1 MGVMAAGYDAL
12 LVVSFGGPEGRDDV
26 LPFLENVLRGKNVP
40 PERVREV
47 AAHYDHFGG
56 VSPLNAQCRALVA
69 ALGQEFDRHGPRMAS
84 ASSGAPPRGLPVY
97 WGNRHWHPMLA
108 ETLRRMADDG
118 VRRALAFVTSA
129 YGSRSG
135 CRQYLDD
142 IARARAEVGDRAPQ
156 IDKLRHFY
164 NHPGFVE
171 PLVELVAAAFERVP
185 EARRAVARLVFTA
198 HSIPRALA
206 ATSDYE
212 AEVRETAALVAFALG
227 RPQWSLV
234 YQSRSGPP
242 SQPWLDPDIG
252 DHLRALA
259 AEGVKDVVVA
269 PIGFT
274 SDHMEVLY
282 DLDLE
287 AKSRAIEL
295 GLNMVRAA
303 TVGRHPRFVRMVREL
318 VEERLSDAPVRLHL
332 GTRGPA
338 PDVCPPDCCPA
349 ARG

>member
-1 MGVMAAGYDAL
+1 MGTMAAAYDAL

-26 LPFLENVLRGKNVP
+26 RPFLDSLLRGRSVP
-40 PERVREV
+40 EERVREV
-47 AAHYDHFGG
+47 AAHYEHFGG

-69 ALGQEFDRHGPRMAS
+69 ALGEELSRHGPRLA
-84 ASSGAPPRGLPVY
+84 VY
-97 WGNRHWHPMLA
+97 WGARHWRPLLA
-108 ETLRRMADDG
+108 DTLRRMADDG
-118 VRRALAFVTSA
+118 ARRALAFVASA
-129 YGSRSG
+129 YGSHSG

-142 IARARAEVGDRAPQ
+142 LARARAEVGERAPEV
-156 IDKLRHFY
+156 DKLRLFY

-171 PLVELVAAAFERVP
+171 PLAESVAAAFDRVP
-185 EARRAVARLVFTA
+185 EPRRFAARLVFTA

-206 ATSDYE
+206 ATCDYE
-212 AEVRETAALVAFALG
+212 AQLRETASLVAFPLG

-259 AEGVKDVVVA
+259 VEGVKDVVVA

-274 SDHMEVLY
+274 SDDIEVLY

-287 AKSRAIEL
+287 AKSRAIGL
-295 GLNMVRAA
+295 GINMVRAA
-303 TVGRHPRFVRMVREL
+303 TVGTHPRFVRMVREL
-318 VEERLSDAPVRLHL
+318 VEERLDDAPERLHL

-349 ARG
+349 GRG

>member
-1 MGVMAAGYDAL
+1 MAAGYDAL

-26 LPFLENVLRGKNVP
+26 LPFLDSVLRGRDVP
-40 PERVREV
+40 DERLQQV
-47 AAHYDHFGG
+47 AAHYEHFGG
-56 VSPLNAQCRALVA
+56 VSPLNAQCRSLVA
-69 ALGQEFDRHGPRMAS
+69 ALREELDRYGPRLA
-84 ASSGAPPRGLPVY
+84 VY
-97 WGNRHWHPMLA
+97 WGTRHWHPMLA
-108 ETLRRMADDG
+108 DTLRRMADDG
-118 VRRALAFVTSA
+118 VVRALAFVTSA
-129 YGSRSG
+129 YASYSG
-135 CRQYLDD
+135 CRRYLED
-142 IARARAEVGDRAPQ
+142 IARARAEVGARAPEV
-156 IDKLRHFY
+156 DKLRLFY

-171 PLVELVAAAFERVP
+171 ALVDRVAAAFEKVP
-185 EARRAVARLVFTA
+185 ETRRDAARLVFTA

-206 ATSDYE
+206 ATCDYE
-212 AEVRETAALVAFALG
+212 AQLRETAGLVAFPLG
-227 RPQWSLV
+227 RLRWSLV

-242 SQPWLDPDIG
+242 SQPWLDPDIV

-303 TVGRHPRFVRMVREL
+303 TVGVHPRFVRMVREL
-318 VEERLSDAPVRLHL
+318 VEERLSDAPERLYL

-338 PDVCPPDCCPA
+338 PDVCPPGCCPA

>member
-1 MGVMAAGYDAL
+1 MAAGWDAL
-12 LVVSFGGPEGRDDV
+12 LVVSFGGPEGRDEV
-26 LPFLENVLRGKNVP
+26 LPFLENVLRGRDVP
-40 PERVREV
+40 KERVQQV
-47 AAHYDHFGG
+47 AAHYEHFGG

-69 ALGQEFDRHGPRMAS
+69 AVGEELDRHGR
-84 ASSGAPPRGLPVY
+84 RLPVY

-108 ETLRRMADDG
+108 QTLHRMADDG

-129 YGSRSG
+129 YSSQSG
-135 CRQYLDD
+135 CRQYLND
-142 IARARAEVGDRAPQ
+142 IARARAEVGGRAPEV
-156 IDKLRHFY
+156 DKLRVFY

-171 PLVELVAAAFERVP
+171 PLVELVATAFDRVP
-185 EARRAVARLVFTA
+185 EARRAAARLVFTA
-198 HSIPRALA
+198 HSIPRVLA
-206 ATSDYE
+206 ATCAYE
-212 AEVRETAALVAFALG
+212 AELRETAALVAFPLG

-242 SQPWLDPDIG
+242 SQPWLDPDIV

-259 AEGVKDVVVA
+259 ADGVKDVVVA

-282 DLDLE
+282 DLDVE

-295 GLNMVRAA
+295 GLNMVRAG
-303 TVGRHPRFVRMVREL
+303 TVGAHPRFVRMVREL
-318 VEERLSDAPVRLHL
+318 VEERWSDAPLRLHL

>member
-1 MGVMAAGYDAL
+1 MAAAPYDAL
-12 LVVSFGGPEGRDDV
+12 LLLSFGGPEGPDDV
-26 LPFLENVLRGKNVP
+26 LPFLENVLRGRNVP
-40 PERVREV
+40 KERMLEV

-56 VSPLNAQCRALVA
+56 VSPIGAQCRALVS
-69 ALGQEFDRHGPRMAS
+69 ALREELVRHGLR
-84 ASSGAPPRGLPVY
+84 LPVY

-108 ETLRRMADDG
+108 DTLRRMADDG
-118 VRRALAFVTSA
+118 VRRSLAFVTSA
-129 YGSRSG
+129 YGSNSG

-142 IARARAEVGDRAPQ
+142 IARARAEVGARAPEV
-156 IDKLRHFY
+156 DKLRLFY

-171 PLVELVAAAFERVP
+171 PLVEQVAAAFDRVSEP
-185 EARRAVARLVFTA
+185 RRDAARLVFTA
-198 HSIPRALA
+198 HSIPRAFA
-206 ATSDYE
+206 ATCDYE
-212 AEVRETAALVAFALG
+212 AQLRETASLVALPLG
-227 RPQWSLV
+227 RREWSLV

-242 SQPWLDPDIG
+242 SQPWLDPDIV

-259 AEGVKDVVVA
+259 SRGAKDVVVA

-287 AKSRAIEL
+287 AKSRAMEL
-295 GLNMVRAA
+295 GLNMVRAG
-303 TVGRHPRFVRMVREL
+303 TVGTHPRFVRMIREL
-318 VEERLSDAPVRLHL
+318 VQERLSDAPVRLHL

-338 PDVCPPDCCPA
+338 PDACPPGCCPA

>member
-1 MGVMAAGYDAL
+1 MARGYDAV
-12 LVVSFGGPEGRDDV
+12 LVVSFGGPEGPDDV
-26 LPFLENVLRGKNVP
+26 LPFLENVVRGRNVP
-40 PERVREV
+40 RDRLLAV
-47 AAHYDHFGG
+47 AAHYEHFGG
-56 VSPLNAQCRALVA
+56 VSPLNAQSRSLVA
-69 ALGQEFDRHGPRMAS
+69 AVRAELDGHGHR
-84 ASSGAPPRGLPVY
+84 LPVY

-108 ETLRRMADDG
+108 SALRRMADDG

-129 YGSRSG
+129 YGSHSG

-142 IARARAEVGDRAPQ
+142 VARARAEVGERAPEV
-156 IDKLRHFY
+156 DKLRRFY

-171 PLVELVAAAFERVP
+171 PLVESVAAALERVP
-185 EARRAVARLVFTA
+185 EPRRAAARVVFAA

-212 AEVRETAALVAFALG
+212 AELRETASLVAFPLG
-227 RPQWSLV
+227 RHEWSLV

-242 SQPWLDPDIG
+242 SQPWLDPDIV
-252 DHLRALA
+252 DHLRSLA
-259 AEGVKDVVVA
+259 DSGVADVVVA

-303 TVGRHPRFVRMVREL
+303 TVGTHPRFVRMVREL

-332 GTRGPA
+332 GTHGPA
-338 PDVCPPDCCPA
+338 PDACPPGCCPPG
-349 ARG
+349 RGSP